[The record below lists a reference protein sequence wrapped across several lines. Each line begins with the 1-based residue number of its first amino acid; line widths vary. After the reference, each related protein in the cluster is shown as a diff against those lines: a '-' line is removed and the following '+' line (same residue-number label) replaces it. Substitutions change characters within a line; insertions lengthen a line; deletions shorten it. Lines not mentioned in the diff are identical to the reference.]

1 MKYKKKTTGFWTAV
15 PPWFLIGATIVLLP
29 LFTFMTVENINRNR
43 ENSIQLLVEKGAAL
57 IRSFEAGTRTGL
69 MGDHFSGEH
78 LQKLLSETALQEDI
92 VYLAVVDTNGII
104 LAHNSMSR
112 IGYPYGTELDL
123 EKLSRSPN
131 VNHRII
137 ETAGKEK
144 VFEVFSKFA
153 PTGTHM
159 REPNALRMFRQLCRP
174 HMRNWRDIGMSNF
187 IIFIGLDMKSV
198 EEARREDIRHAV
210 LTAGILLL
218 IGLTGIILIFITHNY
233 RETKVSLSRIEA
245 FSDNLVEN
253 MPIGLIA
260 IDSHKRIASFN
271 HLAESFFIHLNEAN
285 IGKDVAEIIP
295 RELWQLIESPNIQK
309 GIVEK
314 EIDCSVNDGRTIPL
328 EVTSTLLNDKDD
340 NFLGYLILFK
350 DMSEIKSLKKIVAR
364 SQRLASVGRLAA
376 GVAHEIRNPLSSI
389 KGFATYFKERY
400 HNFSEDKQTAEIMI
414 QEVDRLNRVVSQLL
428 EFAKPVKVS
437 AQPVDIRKLLEDSLK
452 LIEKQIQEKNIKI
465 ETDFSVEVEK
475 AFIDSDK
482 INQVLLNLYLNAIDA
497 MKDGGTIAVLLRKHE
512 WKKGIEIVIQDTGSG
527 IDEKDLPNIF
537 DPYFT
542 TKSTGTG
549 IGLAIVHNI
558 IEAHNGEI
566 KVESPPGKGT
576 KFIVYLSDLSRVE
589 NET

>member
-1 MKYKKKTTGFWTAV
+1 MKYKKTNRFWTAV

-29 LFTFMTVENINRNR
+29 LFTFMTIENIHRSR

-69 MGDHFSGEH
+69 MGDHFSGKH
-78 LQKLLSETALQEDI
+78 LQKLLSETATQGDI
-92 VYLAVVDTNGII
+92 VYLAVVDTNGVI
-104 LAHNSMSR
+104 LAHNSMSKV
-112 IGYPYGTELDL
+112 GYQYGIELDL

-131 VNHRII
+131 VHHRTI
-137 ETAGKEK
+137 ETAGNDK
-144 VFEVFSKFA
+144 VFEVFSKFE
-153 PTGTHM
+153 PTGRHM

-174 HMRNWRDIGMSNF
+174 HRRNWKDIGTSSF

-198 EEARREDIRHAV
+198 EEAGREDIRHTV
-210 LTAGILLL
+210 IMAGILLL
-218 IGLTGIILIFITHNY
+218 IGLTGIILLFITHNY
-233 RETKVSLSRIEA
+233 RATKVSLSRIEA

-260 IDSHKRIASFN
+260 IDNQKRIASFN
-271 HLAESFFIHLNEAN
+271 HLAESFFVHLTEAS

-295 RELWQLIESPNIQK
+295 RELWQLIESPDIRE
-309 GIVEK
+309 GLVEK
-314 EIDCSVNDGRTIPL
+314 EIDCPVNDGRTMPL
-328 EVTSTLLNDKDD
+328 EVSSTLLNDKDD
-340 NFLGYLILFK
+340 NFLGYMILFK
-350 DMSEIKSLKKIVAR
+350 DMTEIKSLKKTVAR

-389 KGFATYFKERY
+389 KGFATYFKEKY
-400 HNFSEDKQTAEIMI
+400 HNFSEGKETAEIMI

-437 AQPVDIRKLLEDSLK
+437 AKAVDIRKLLENSLR
-452 LIEKQIQEKNIKI
+452 LIAKQIQGKNIKI
-465 ETDFSVEVEK
+465 ETDFSDEIEK

-497 MKDGGTIAVLLRKHE
+497 MKDGGTISVLLRKHE
-512 WKKGIEIVIQDTGSG
+512 WKNGIEIAIQDTGSG

-566 KVESPPGKGT
+566 KVESHPGKST

-589 NET
+589 NEI

>member
-1 MKYKKKTTGFWTAV
+1 MKYKKTNRFWTAV

-29 LFTFMTVENINRNR
+29 LFTFMTIENIHRSR

-69 MGDHFSGEH
+69 MGDNFSGKH
-78 LQKLLSETALQEDI
+78 LQKLLSETATQDDI

-112 IGYPYGTELDL
+112 IGYRYGTELDL

-131 VNHRII
+131 VYHRII
-137 ETAGKEK
+137 ETSGNEK
-144 VFEVFSKFA
+144 VFEVFSKFT
-153 PTGTHM
+153 PTGTRM
-159 REPNALRMFRQLCRP
+159 RESNALRMFKQLCRP
-174 HMRNWRDIGMSNF
+174 HMRNWMDIGTSSF

-198 EEARREDIRHAV
+198 EEAGREDLRHTV
-210 LTAGILLL
+210 IMAGILLL
-218 IGLTGIILIFITHNY
+218 IGLTGIILLFITHNY
-233 RETKVSLSRIEA
+233 RETRVSLSRIEA
-245 FSDNLVEN
+245 FSDNLMEN

-260 IDSHKRIASFN
+260 IDNHKRITSFN
-271 HLAESFFIHLNEAN
+271 HLAESFFIHLNDAN
-285 IGKDVAEIIP
+285 IGKDVAEVLP
-295 RELWQLIESPNIQK
+295 RELWQLIESPDILK

-314 EIDCSVNDGRTIPL
+314 EIDCPVNDGRTIPL
-328 EVTSTLLNDKDD
+328 EVSSTLMNDKDD
-340 NFLGYLILFK
+340 NFLGYMILFK
-350 DMSEIKSLKKIVAR
+350 DMTEIKSLKKIVAR

-389 KGFATYFKERY
+389 KGFATYFKERT
-400 HNFSEDKQTAEIMI
+400 HNFSEDKKIAEIMI

-437 AQPVDIRKLLEDSLK
+437 AKPVDIRKLLEDSLK
-452 LIEKQIQEKNIKI
+452 LIEKQIQGNNIKI
-465 ETDFSVEVEK
+465 ETDFNVEIEK

-497 MKDGGTIAVLLRKHE
+497 MKDGGTIRVLLRTHE
-512 WKKGIEIVIQDTGSG
+512 WKKGIEIVIEDTGGG

-542 TKSTGTG
+542 TKSAGTG

-558 IEAHNGEI
+558 IEAHHGEI
-566 KVESPPGKGT
+566 KVESHPGKGT
-576 KFIVYLSDLSRVE
+576 KFILYLSDFSKAE